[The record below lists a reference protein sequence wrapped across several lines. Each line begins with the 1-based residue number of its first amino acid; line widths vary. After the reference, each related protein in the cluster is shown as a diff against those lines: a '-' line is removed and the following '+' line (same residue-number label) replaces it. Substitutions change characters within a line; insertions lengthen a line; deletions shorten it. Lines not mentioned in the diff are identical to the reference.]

1 MDSAGGSGSGG
12 LRVHVVGGQA
22 QCYYQIIAP
31 RAHPSPFFPL
41 LPPTTTVPFRSD
53 EDLFEQSKMSFGEHL
68 EELRV
73 ALWKSI
79 IALVLGSLVGFALGK
94 QVVVFIQTPLQA
106 GLEEFREEQAQEW
119 SGQESITEEG
129 RTFIPIEVFEKDQEA
144 MRKRM
149 LWLPLDQDPRTQPIG
164 TGVQDAFMVYVKAA
178 LLVGAVLASPAIFF
192 FIWNFVASGLY
203 AHERKYVYIFMP
215 FSLGLF
221 LLGASVA
228 FFFAV
233 KLVVVFL
240 FGFYRWLEIAPTP
253 RINEWLSFVLMLP
266 IGFGIAFQLPLVML
280 FLERIGVFTKGV
292 YLSAWRI
299 AILVIC
305 VLSMLLTPADPWS
318 MILLAVPLTLLYF
331 GGIALCAF
339 MPKRQNPFGDSEPPP
354 GRATPPG

>member
-1 MDSAGGSGSGG
+1 
-12 LRVHVVGGQA
+12 
-22 QCYYQIIAP
+22 
-31 RAHPSPFFPL
+31 
-41 LPPTTTVPFRSD
+41 VPFRSD
-53 EDLFEQSKMSFGEHL
+53 EDLFEQSKMSFGQHL

-73 ALWKSI
+73 ALWKCI
-79 IALVLGSLVGFALGK
+79 IALLLGSLVGFAIGK

-106 GLEEFREEQAQEW
+106 GLEAFRIDQARDW
-119 SGQESITEEG
+119 SGKEPVIVED
-129 RTFIPIEVFEKDQEA
+129 RTFIPIEVFEKQEEA

-149 LWLPLDQDPRTQPIG
+149 LWMPLDQDPRTQPIG

-178 LLVGAVLASPAIFF
+178 LLVGAVVASPAIFF
-192 FIWNFVASGLY
+192 FIWSFVASGLY

-253 RINEWLSFVLMLP
+253 RINEWLSFVLLLP

-280 FLERIGVFTKGV
+280 FLERIGVFTRAV

-318 MILLAVPLTLLYF
+318 MILLAVPLTVLYF
-331 GGIALCAF
+331 GGIGLCTF
-339 MPKRQNPFGDSEPPP
+339 LPRRQTPFGDSVDPPP
-354 GRATPPG
+354 ARDAPRD